1 MSIEP
6 IYNNGNRNGKVLAGL
21 ILLAVGGVL
30 LLQQITPIFFPDW
43 LISWGTFWIALGLY
57 IGAKHNFRKPTAIIM
72 IVIGCIIIG
81 NDVIPGMRSHDI
93 FWPVAIICFGIWMIM
108 GRRQQWRRGHVSDGT
123 DGNPF
128 GKHNFTNPFDPK
140 PDPSDPNYDP
150 NAPAADRPFGSAV
163 PPFMG
168 DDHIDTVSVFGGVK
182 RTILSK
188 SFKGG
193 EIVNIFGG
201 TDLDLTQADI
211 NGHVIIEVT
220 QLFGG
225 IKLIIP
231 PHWQVTSDVAAVF
244 SSVDDKRRS
253 MGTPLS
259 ADKVL
264 VIKGVSIFAGV
275 DIRSF

>member
-1 MSIEP
+1 M
-6 IYNNGNRNGKVLAGL
+6 
-21 ILLAVGGVL
+21 
-30 LLQQITPIFFPDW
+30 
-43 LISWGTFWIALGLY
+43 
-57 IGAKHNFRKPTAIIM
+57 
-72 IVIGCIIIG
+72 VIG
-81 NDVIPGMRSHDI
+81 
-93 FWPVAIICFGIWMIM
+93 FGAWLIM
-108 GRRQQWRRGHVSDGT
+108 GRRQQWRRNHINDGT

-128 GKHNFTNPFDPK
+128 GKHNFTNPFEPK
-140 PDPSDPNYDP
+140 PGPTDPNYDP
-150 NAPAADRPFGSAV
+150 NAPAADRPFGSTGTNY
-163 PPFMG
+163 MG

-188 SFKGG
+188 NFKGG
-193 EIVNIFGG
+193 EIVNVFGG

-211 NGHVIIEVT
+211 NGHVVIDIT

-259 ADKVL
+259 TDKVL
-264 VIKGVSIFAGV
+264 IIKGVSIFAGV